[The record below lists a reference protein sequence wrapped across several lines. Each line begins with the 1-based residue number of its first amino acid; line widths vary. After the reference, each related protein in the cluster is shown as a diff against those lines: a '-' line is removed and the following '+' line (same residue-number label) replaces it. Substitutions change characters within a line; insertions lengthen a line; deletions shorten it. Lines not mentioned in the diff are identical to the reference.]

1 MRDLRFRCLY
11 YLDCVPLLESWWRL
25 HCVVGSIV
33 FCTVNRVV
41 VADGSVS
48 GQSMV
53 LFGFFIVV
61 VVKGLRSFG
70 DVTRELVAVLTRCFT
85 VTFVCRLK
93 RRVGA
98 VLGIQHYGTGDACCC
113 LFA

>member
-1 MRDLRFRCLY
+1 MAFALCGRFNCILY
-11 YLDCVPLLESWWRL
+11 SEWGFCCGRVSEWSIN
-25 HCVVGSIV
+25 GSFWFMFSFPFHIV
-33 FCTVNRVV
+33 F
-41 VADGSVS
+41 
-48 GQSMV
+48 
-53 LFGFFIVV
+53 V

-70 DVTRELVAVLTRCFT
+70 DLTRELLAVLTRCFT

-98 VLGIQHYGTGDACCC
+98 LLGIEHQWTGDACCC